1 MKKVLLFVAAA
12 VMAVSITFAQDDAK
26 AAAKAAK
33 AAAKALKA
41 EIKAA
46 NKVLKEAQAIL
57 IAPDGDINRANTL
70 IESAMENKH
79 TASNPDTWN
88 TAGQIQKRFYDME
101 NEKLYLRKLENPEA
115 TPENPD
121 LFYGSLSKMCDYYIK
136 CDELEQL
143 PNAKGNVV
151 VKYREANKE
160 QIYTNRVNLLVAGI
174 YYYNMG
180 QFKDAHKYFSQYIST
195 ASAPMLAEYNITPAT
210 DEYLVDYAAFNSVQA
225 GLQIEDYALA
235 LTNIDLAKQSQDP
248 DVVASVYRLEAQSY
262 LNMGDSVKWIELLK
276 AGVERAPEDQYY
288 YSNLISCYVN
298 KNQNEELMAFADEMI
313 AKNPQPIF
321 RYVKGYLYQ
330 TMKEYDKAIEEY
342 KIVIEQDP
350 SYANAYHNLGICYSD
365 LAQQV
370 SESSASLNFRSKAF
384 KESQEKMKDYY
395 RLALPM
401 FEKLRAMDDGTDPER
416 KTVWTSGLYN
426 CYYILNMGKEL
437 EEIEKIMNQ

>member
-1 MKKVLLFVAAA
+1 MS
-12 VMAVSITFAQDDAK
+12 VSITVAQDDAK

-46 NKVLKEAQAIL
+46 NKVLKEAQGIL
-57 IAPDGDINRANTL
+57 NMPEGRDLNAANSL
-70 IESAMENKH
+70 IQQAMENEH
-79 TASNPDTWN
+79 TKNNPDTWY
-88 TAGQIQKRFYDME
+88 TAGKIQEQFYNIE

-136 CDELEQL
+136 CDELEQQ
-143 PNAKGNVV
+143 PNEKGNVV

-160 QIYTNRVNLLVAGI
+160 QIYKNRTNLLVAGI
-174 YYYNMG
+174 YYYNAG
-180 QFKDAHKYFSQYIST
+180 DFKEAHKYFTQYIST
-195 ASAPMLAEYNITPAT
+195 ANVPMLAEYNITPET
-210 DEYLVDYAAFNSVQA
+210 DEYMVDFAAFNSVQA

-235 LTNIDLAKQSQDP
+235 LTNIDVAKLSKDANMA
-248 DVVASVYRLEAQSY
+248 ASVYRMEAQSY
-262 LNMGDSVKWIELLK
+262 LSMGDSVKWIELLK

-288 YSNLISCYVN
+288 YNNLISCYVSKGLN
-298 KNQNEELMAFADEMI
+298 DELMAFADEMI

-330 TMKEYDKAIEEY
+330 NMKEYNKAIEEY
-342 KIVIEQDP
+342 KVVIEQDP
-350 SYANAYHNLGICYSD
+350 TYANAYHNLGICYSD
-365 LAQQV
+365 LAQQA
-370 SESSASLNFRSKAF
+370 SEASATLNFRSKAF

-401 FEKLRAMDDGTDPER
+401 FEKLRTLDDGTDPE
-416 KTVWTSGLYN
+416 KKVAWTSGLYN

-437 EEIEKIMNQ
+437 EEIEKIINQ